1 MITISAYRPFLFHC
15 KPSQLKAC
23 NLGLETKDLQW
34 FASNQYCTQVYRK
47 KPTSRARARVPMII
61 FCQVIF
67 NQTQKLGC
75 YNIIWDKNMYTWGKH
90 NYFDT
95 PIRSNRH
102 LWNIVWKSLST
113 WGKTVYR
120 QTRVKPN
127 VSHFSLGKGVWSMR
141 SIISNSLCTV
151 SCLLASQARSDGKTL
166 SKRPEPARYC
176 KYGLWWHD

>member
-1 MITISAYRPFLFHC
+1 MKHPKLLGKHL
-15 KPSQLKAC
+15 LKY
-23 NLGLETKDLQW
+23 NRKNINY
-34 FASNQYCTQVYRK
+34 STQVYR

-141 SIISNSLCTV
+141 SIIWNSLLYTV
-151 SCLLASQARSDGKTL
+151 CWHLKHTL
-166 SKRPEPARYC
+166 RCQIFKSKIPEPAIYY
-176 KYGLWWHD
+176 KYGLWWWHDYD